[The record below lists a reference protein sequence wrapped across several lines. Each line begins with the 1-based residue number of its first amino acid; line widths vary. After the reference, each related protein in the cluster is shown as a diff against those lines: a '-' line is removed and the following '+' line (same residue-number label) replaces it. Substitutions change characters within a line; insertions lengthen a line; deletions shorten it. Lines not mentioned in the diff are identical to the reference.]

1 MADEIDEAEAVTALL
16 RAHGI
21 AAACA
26 VALALSEPSGATHC
40 AGCGAEIPPRR
51 REAIPAARHCVAC
64 ASERG
69 RP

>member
-1 MADEIDEAEAVTALL
+1 MADEIDEAEAVTSLL
-16 RAHGI
+16 RANAI

-40 AGCGAEIPPRR
+40 AACGVEIPPCRR
-51 REAIPAARHCVAC
+51 AAVPAARHCVDC
-64 ASERG
+64 AAEVG